1 MQTAR
6 NIATAPLS
14 VATLLTLGGQPAFAV
29 SGPAAGPPAGYYECY
44 FYGPYGIQ
52 NSSMISMNVRDA
64 TRYEAL
70 GDVGRFTYDAGSNT
84 LNLVDGGLAGLVAH
98 IEQSDGKPAIVFI
111 RKENQTEDGM
121 PVIDVEDTWCYFEP
135 R

>member
-6 NIATAPLS
+6 HIATALLS
-14 VATLLTLGGQPAFAV
+14 VATLLTLGGQPAFAA
-29 SGPAAGPPAGYYECY
+29 SGPPAGYYECY

-52 NSSMISMNVRDA
+52 NSSMISMTVRDA